1 MKRCINCG
9 KENPD
14 TAKFCG
20 YCGKGLPETPVQV
33 PPPPPD
39 FNAGRAPR
47 RTPPPQAE
55 PPAYNRPQTTPP
67 AQVPPRMRPPAYPPP
82 GRQAQPRMAAT
93 PQSSQQR
100 LIVIGAAAVVLILV
114 LVCAVI
120 VIINREMIQEAVT
133 GLIDPAA
140 RQTQIANDIQIGLTQ
155 TASVNIDIPAT
166 VQAQIALTQA
176 AAGQQPAPL
185 QNEAPPA
192 AAEQPTPGTQGQSA
206 APEEADYIQKM
217 TQKMQVYVETMAK
230 VDQLLTQAQADAN
243 KLADTQWQAD
253 LTAASAL
260 INQNGT
266 AVRQLTAP
274 QKYADVQPEAVK
286 AADSLDNAMKL
297 ITEYLTNKNADT
309 LKNAVDAKTQGMAS
323 VMAVQNKITALP
335 PG

>member
-1 MKRCINCG
+1 MKQCINCG

-20 YCGKGLPETPVQV
+20 YCGKGLPEAPVQV

-39 FNAGRAPR
+39 FNAGRASR
-47 RTPPPQAE
+47 RTPPPQVE
-55 PPAYNRPQTTPP
+55 PPVYNYPQTPPP
-67 AQVPPRMRPPAYPPP
+67 AQVPPRMRPAAYPPP
-82 GRQAQPRMAAT
+82 GRQAQPRMAAS
-93 PQSSQQR
+93 PQPSQQR
-100 LIVIGAAAVVLILV
+100 FIVIGAAAAVLILV

-120 VIINREMIQEAVT
+120 VIFNREMIQGAVT

-155 TASVNIDIPAT
+155 TAAVNIDIPAT

-176 AAGQQPAPL
+176 ASGQQPAPV
-185 QNEAPPA
+185 QNEPPPVG
-192 AAEQPTPGTQGQSA
+192 AEQPTPGTEGQSQT
-206 APEEADYIQKM
+206 PEEADYIPKL
-217 TQKMQVYVETMAK
+217 TQKMKVYVETMAK
-230 VDQLLTQAQADAN
+230 VDELLAAAQADAN

-266 AVRQLTAP
+266 EIRQLTAP
-274 QKYADVQPEAVK
+274 NKYADFQPEAVK

-297 ITEYLTNKNADT
+297 LTEYLTNKSADT
-309 LKNAVDAKTQGMAS
+309 LKNAVDAKTQGMTS
-323 VMAVQNKITALP
+323 VTTVQNKITALP
-335 PG
+335 AE